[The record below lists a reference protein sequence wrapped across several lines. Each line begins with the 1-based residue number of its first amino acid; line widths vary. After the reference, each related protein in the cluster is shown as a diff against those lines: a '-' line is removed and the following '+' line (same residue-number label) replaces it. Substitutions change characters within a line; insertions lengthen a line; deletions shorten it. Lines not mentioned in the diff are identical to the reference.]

1 MLPDIGGTELLV
13 LGLLAL
19 IVFKPAELP
28 VIMKKVGQFVGSAKR
43 LAADFRA
50 SFDDMARQTELDE
63 LRREVQQIRSQA
75 TKAAK
80 DPIAGVTDAMT
91 ETGREIDE
99 SLKETA
105 HDPDFDY
112 GIKSEE
118 PQPET
123 SAAPA
128 KPAAAKK
135 PAAKSPAKAP
145 AKAKAST
152 KPKTASK
159 AKTPTKPAPETKAAA
174 KPKPAKGTGE

>member
-1 MLPDIGGTELLV
+1 MLPDIGGSELLV

-118 PQPET
+118 QQPEAGEAPAT
-123 SAAPA
+123 PAPA
-128 KPAAAKK
+128 KK
-135 PAAKSPAKAP
+135 PVAKSPAKAP
-145 AKAKAST
+145 AKAPA
-152 KPKTASK
+152 KPNAASK
-159 AKTPTKPAPETKAAA
+159 AKAPAKPAPKSKAAA

>member
-1 MLPDIGGTELLV
+1 MLPDIGGSELLV

-118 PQPET
+118 QQPEA
-123 SAAPA
+123 SATPA
-128 KPAAAKK
+128 KPAPTKK
-135 PAAKSPAKAP
+135 PSAKTPAKAP
-145 AKAKAST
+145 AKPKATTKAKAPA
-152 KPKTASK
+152 KPASK
-159 AKTPTKPAPETKAAA
+159 PKAAA